1 MVQEPIISKYW
12 TPDGKL
18 RPKIKKPEPI
28 LNGDYGDSSTSCGES
43 IEEDIPTVKIDEK
56 PKEEIMMNGS
66 PKFSEKVEELK
77 KKAKSEQ
84 MGMKT
89 FSQKPRPPA
98 LKLNFD
104 LGQKTPNGIHQKN
117 GLKPAVDS
125 KLSYDL
131 WVNEN
136 IKTKNKNLDLPGR
149 VSFSTNDVFEID
161 YSDYEE
167 TESNHS
173 HNYDKSKLFLTPSN
187 GDSGAKHYVKESYM
201 ESNSDNEV
209 DDANLLLEPE
219 ETSEEKLAPSPKSHI
234 EVNQIIEDYKKEI
247 ASINQRREIER
258 KIFTEKESI
267 EAPPDLFKP
276 SKLNIDTEFERFE
289 ESFTSFQGEA
299 LKKHFLHT
307 EDEVDGKFFNIDTNS
322 KNVIQNY
329 YDSVMDMKTE
339 NSTKNQIKIV
349 DKNEAKLNNVKQQE
363 AKERNRIDTTSPVIK
378 NYLKTKDSDQ
388 EKLNIR
394 PASSSKKFND
404 LSKKSK
410 HSAKSLRSHS
420 ANSNK
425 NSKTSGSVSSQNSDK
440 PKKPKSPRDDS
451 SLNEFQIEKVT
462 SWMTVNEDTFSEFE
476 YSEAAQASNAGKSTG
491 ILRKGGDWKADEKS
505 AEAPDSTYA
514 DIVSIIKEI
523 EDNKQ
528 DKSDFKLLKTDVEF
542 KLNTILNSI
551 ELDDD
556 PSTTET
562 SEDPHDKLK

>member
-1 MVQEPIISKYW
+1 MVQEPVISKYW
-12 TPDGKL
+12 TSNGKL

-28 LNGDYGDSSTSCGES
+28 ITGEYCDSSTSCGES
-43 IEEDIPTVKIDEK
+43 IEEDIPTVKIDQK
-56 PKEEIMMNGS
+56 SKEEIIMNGS

-84 MGMKT
+84 MGVKT
-89 FSQKPRPPA
+89 FPQKSRPPA

-104 LGQKTPNGIHQKN
+104 MGMKTLNGIHQKN
-117 GLKPAVDS
+117 GAKVAVDT
-125 KLSYDL
+125 KTTYDL

-173 HNYDKSKLFLTPSN
+173 HNYDKSIYLSPTN
-187 GDSGAKHYVKESYM
+187 GESIVAKQYVKESYM

-209 DDANLLLEPE
+209 DDANLGPELEE
-219 ETSEEKLAPSPKSHI
+219 NSEQKLASSPKSHI

-247 ASINQRREIER
+247 ASINHRREMER
-258 KIFTEKESI
+258 KIFIDKESI
-267 EAPPDLFKP
+267 EAPAELFKP
-276 SKLNIDTEFERFE
+276 SKLNIETEFEKFE
-289 ESFTSFQGEA
+289 ESFTSFQGDA

-307 EDEVDGKFFNIDTNS
+307 DEDEVDGKFFNIDSSS

-329 YDSVMDMKTE
+329 YDTVMDIKTE
-339 NSTKNQIKIV
+339 NSSKNQIKSG
-349 DKNEAKLNNVKQQE
+349 ETKLNNVKEQE
-363 AKERNRIDTTSPVIK
+363 AKEKNRIESTSLK
-378 NYLKTKDSDQ
+378 NFLKPKDSDHD
-388 EKLNIR
+388 KLNIR
-394 PASSSKKFND
+394 PVSSLKKFND
-404 LSKKSK
+404 LSKKK
-410 HSAKSLRSHS
+410 HTVKSQRSHS

-425 NSKTSGSVSSQNSDK
+425 NNKTSGSVSSQNSDK
-440 PKKPKSPRDDS
+440 PKKQKSPRDDS
-451 SLNEFQIEKVT
+451 NLSEFQIEKVT

-476 YSEAAQASNAGKSTG
+476 YSEAAQASNAGKSSG
-491 ILRKGGDWKADEKS
+491 ILRKNSDWKADEKS
-505 AEAPDSTYA
+505 GEAADSTYA